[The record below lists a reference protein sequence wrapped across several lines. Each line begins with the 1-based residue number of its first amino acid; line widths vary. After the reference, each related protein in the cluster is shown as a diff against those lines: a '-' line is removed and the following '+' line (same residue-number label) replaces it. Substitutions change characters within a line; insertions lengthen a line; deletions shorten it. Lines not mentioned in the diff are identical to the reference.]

1 MGADVH
7 EFGKSAISRLNLSPE
22 VETAFKDVQAELSN
36 AYRDAFV
43 EITAALREQASAL
56 NRIQTTLAMLV
67 TAVKPELQGQVPPAI
82 RVAGEGEAVDLATAV
97 VVADPIGAGY
107 SLGQSQIAQAL
118 GITQSDVSILARA
131 FQLKED
137 PECAVVV
144 RKGKRSEMVNYHPR
158 AIMRFRELIADPPA
172 ELPRNVSKSIDRA
185 RRRMIIGTL

>member
-7 EFGKSAISRLNLSPE
+7 DFGRSAISRLNLSPE

-36 AYRDAFV
+36 AYRDAFI

-82 RVAGEGEAVDLATAV
+82 RVAGAGEAADLASAV

-118 GITQSDVSILARA
+118 GITQADVSILARA
-131 FQLKED
+131 FQLKDD

-158 AIMRFRELIADPPA
+158 AILKFRELIADPPSG
-172 ELPRNVSKSIDRA
+172 LSRNENRTIDRA
-185 RRRMIIGTL
+185 RRRMIIGTP

>member
-7 EFGKSAISRLNLSPE
+7 DFGKSVISRLNLSPE

-36 AYRDAFV
+36 AYRDAFI

-82 RVAGEGEAVDLATAV
+82 RVAGAGEAADLATAV

-118 GITQSDVSILARA
+118 GITQADVSVLARA
-131 FQLKED
+131 FQLKVD

-158 AIMRFRELIADPPA
+158 AILRFRELIADPPSGLSQN
-172 ELPRNVSKSIDRA
+172 ESRTIDRA